1 MREAVASSCPI
12 IPATNYGFSFV
23 NKCLMSV
30 AKNLTIKQW
39 GTWIVTGF
47 TILLASNLQA
57 FDQPL
62 KPFFAAHC
70 LDCHTGE
77 EADAQLDLSSLSS
90 DLTDPQTMATWIR
103 IYDRVQSG
111 EMPPEDVD
119 RPTENHVEDFSKIL
133 GPAIS
138 KSHTASKGT
147 VLRRLNRNEYQNTLN
162 DLFGTNL
169 KLAEMLPKDGKS
181 HGFDNVGAALSISM
195 VQLQKYMEGIDLVL
209 DKSIAKKTT
218 PPESKIIRASYAD
231 MQGAEKFIG
240 DKWLKRDDGAVVF
253 FNKLGYPTGM
263 LREANVRTA
272 GKYKIRVTGYAHQSE
287 KPITFSVG
295 STTFARGL
303 EKPTYGYC
311 SMPPG
316 KPTTIELEAWIEG
329 RYMIQIEPYGITD
342 NYEIKNNGIENYQ
355 GPGLAILHVEVEGPL
370 TDEFPSR
377 GHKLV
382 FTGVDRKEIEPR
394 NPRDKLKS
402 YYLPKFEII
411 TTDINF
417 EAREVLERVAT
428 HAFRR
433 PVTSDQVLPYL
444 ELFHSEMKQGAS
456 FEESL
461 KTAIAAVFC
470 SPKFLYLQEKSGPLD
485 DYALAA
491 RLSYFITRT
500 APDAEL
506 LLVAKSGRLAEDPLV
521 LLEQTERL
529 LKHPHSARFVRDFT
543 DAWLDLENID
553 FTSPDRLL
561 FPEYDPF
568 LKFSM
573 LEETRSFFRNLLD
586 ENLSVTNLV
595 KSDFA
600 MLNNRMA
607 ELYEIDDVQGPEIRK
622 VQLADDSIRGG
633 FLSQASILK
642 VSANG
647 TNTSPVVR
655 GVWVMDRILGQTPQP
670 PPPGVPGVEPD
681 IRGAETLR
689 EILDKHREVSTCNSC
704 HQVIDPPGFALECF
718 DPVGTYRER
727 FRTMGDGER
736 VTRVVHGNKVRYKLG
751 LDVDSTGELQDGS
764 KFNNFNEFRDQ
775 LAEQDDVLAKAFAI
789 KLLTFATGREMG
801 FSDRAIIDQI
811 VKQSASN
818 QHRVHDLLHL
828 IVKSEIFRT
837 K

>member
-1 MREAVASSCPI
+1 MKRWSICIAS
-12 IPATNYGFSFV
+12 V
-23 NKCLMSV
+23 V
-30 AKNLTIKQW
+30 
-39 GTWIVTGF
+39 
-47 TILLASNLQA
+47 LAFPVSSGYA
-57 FDQPL
+57 FEQTL
-62 KPFFAAHC
+62 KPFFESHC
-70 LDCHTGE
+70 VDCHTGE
-77 EADAQLDLSSLSS
+77 DVDANLDLATLSS

-103 IYDRVQSG
+103 IFDRVQSG

-119 RPTENHVEDFSKIL
+119 RPATKHVDAFSKIL
-133 GPAIS
+133 GSAIS
-138 KSHTASKGT
+138 TAHTAYKGT

-181 HGFDNVGAALSISM
+181 HEFDNVGEALSISM

-209 DKSIAKKTT
+209 EKSIARKLTA
-218 PPESKIIRASYAD
+218 PESKIIRASYAD
-231 MQGAEKFIG
+231 MSGAEKFIG

-253 FNKLGYPTGM
+253 FNKLSYPTGM
-263 LREANVRTA
+263 LREANVRSA
-272 GKYKIRVTGYAHQSE
+272 GRYKIRVTGYAHQSE
-287 KPITFSVG
+287 QPITFSVG
-295 STTFARGL
+295 STTFARGV
-303 EKPTYGYC
+303 EKPTYGYF

-316 KPTTIELEAWIEG
+316 KPTTVELEAWIED
-329 RYMIQIEPYGITD
+329 RYMIQVEPYGITD
-342 NYEIKNNGIENYQ
+342 NYEIKNQGVENYQ

-377 GHKLV
+377 GHQLV
-382 FTGVDRKEIEPR
+382 FTGVGRKEIEPR
-394 NPRDKLKS
+394 NPNDKLKS
-402 YYLPKFEII
+402 WYEPKFEIV
-411 TTDINF
+411 TPDVNL
-417 EAREVLERVAT
+417 EAKKVLERVAQ

-433 PVTSDQVLPYL
+433 PVTSEQISPYL
-444 ELFHSEMKQGAS
+444 ELFHSELKQGAL

-470 SPKFLYLQEKSGPLD
+470 SPKFLYLQEEPGWLD

-491 RLSYFITRT
+491 RLSYFLTRT

-506 LLVAKSGRLAEDPLV
+506 LEVAKSGRLSKDPNV
-521 LLEQTERL
+521 LIAQTERL
-529 LKHPHSARFVRDFT
+529 LEHPHSARFVNDFT
-543 DAWLDLENID
+543 DAWLDLESID

-573 LEETRSFFRNLLD
+573 LKETRSYFHTLFD
-586 ENLSVTNLV
+586 ENLSVINLV

-622 VQLADDSIRGG
+622 VQLAENSLRGG
-633 FLSQASILK
+633 FLSQASVLK

-655 GVWVMDRILGQTPQP
+655 GVWVMDRILGQTPAP

-689 EILDKHREVSTCNSC
+689 EILDKHREVATCNSC

-718 DPVGTYRER
+718 NPVGIYRER
-727 FRTMGDGER
+727 FRTMGDGEK

-751 LDVDSTGELQDGS
+751 LDVDATGELPDGS
-764 KFNNFNEFRDQ
+764 KFKDFNEFRNQ
-775 LAEQDDVLAKAFAI
+775 LAQQDDVLARAFAI

-811 VKQSASN
+811 VEQSASN
-818 QHRVHDLLHL
+818 QHRVNDLLHL